1 MSLGACRG
9 DQSFWIDWNKS
20 LWIGA
25 YGKEGACGSVLVT
38 VRERRVSS
46 MEAAVSS
53 RMEKER
59 VFRWVKREL

>member
-1 MSLGACRG
+1 MSLGACGG
-9 DQSFWIDWNKS
+9 DQSFWIDWNES

-25 YGKEGACGSVLVT
+25 YGREGAYGSVLVT

-53 RMEKER
+53 RIEKER
-59 VFRWVKREL
+59 VFRCVKREL